1 MRRYWYVKFIIM
13 KNLNIKNYV
22 RPRTANER
30 MNDALNQ
37 PKLKKLFGDLWYEGE
52 LHIMFS
58 DNNKGKSILGFQIA
72 DSIARGSNAV
82 DELPNELEKSTV
94 IYYDFE
100 MQDRQFSRRYTAN
113 DNCMPYSFPD
123 NLYIENPN
131 IGQMLRENN
140 KSKREELIFGKIED
154 DIITLNPRVIIIDNL
169 SCLNSASA
177 HEANVAME
185 IITRLNDLKL
195 TYNIS
200 ILTLAHT
207 PKVDQGSA
215 LSKNQLAGSK
225 KLSDL
230 SDSISAIGSS
240 MKESES
246 DIRYLKQLKCRMDEM
261 KYESNNVLIFSI
273 DKDHNFL
280 KFKFEDFGH
289 ENDLIQFNSLDQS
302 SANKESLKPS
312 VMQLR
317 AESKSIREIAAIT
330 GVGKSTIERWLKD
343 WHIGNNL
350 PSNNQSNAS

>member
-1 MRRYWYVKFIIM
+1 MTLVCKIHKM
-13 KNLNIKNYV
+13 KRLNINNYV

-30 MNDALNQ
+30 MKDALSQ
-37 PKLKKLFGDLWYEGE
+37 PHLKKLFGDLWYEGE

-100 MQDRQFSRRYTAN
+100 MQDRQFLRRYTAEN
-113 DNCMPYSFPD
+113 NSMPVSFPD

-140 KSKREELIFGKIED
+140 RSTREDLIFGKIED
-154 DIITLNPRVIIIDNL
+154 DIVTLNPRVIIIDNI

-177 HEANVAME
+177 HEANVAMD

-195 TYNIS
+195 TYKIS
-200 ILTLAHT
+200 ILALAHT

-261 KYESNNVLIFSI
+261 KYESNNVLIFSL
-273 DKDHNFL
+273 DKDQNYL
-280 KFKFEDFGH
+280 KFKFENFGH
-289 ENDLIQFNSLDQS
+289 ENDLIQCNKLDS
-302 SANKESLKPS
+302 SNANKESLKPI

-317 AESKSIREIAAIT
+317 AEQKSIREIASIT
-330 GVGKSTIERWLKD
+330 GVGKSTIERWLRD
-343 WHIGNNL
+343 WHGEEDQPNTD
-350 PSNNQSNAS
+350 QSKAA